1 MRTQET
7 CTILIET
14 DFLSVRTFFFPST
27 LLYLQ
32 TLPIPSPSK
41 ICVGGVPNLDPSCT
55 SLPGSAN
62 APSAPPLPPTPAQ
75 GQNQSRHWQAART
88 GAGLGRGETE
98 RKGAWRGTP
107 GSCPHLQQLFTSLP
121 WVPGPYLPQE
131 VPAIGPGFTLALELV
146 AKRAG
151 TEAVLLLIL
160 TDAAAQGGRCAHVL
174 GVLNPVAPKLGQD
187 DQGVWASLLHNL
199 EAEGESGTAACP
211 GSTEEGRG
219 AGGVPQPSNRS
230 KEGIPSLRPKAVT

>member
-1 MRTQET
+1 MFPTWTHHARA
-7 CTILIET
+7 
-14 DFLSVRTFFFPST
+14 FLA
-27 LLYLQ
+27 LQ
-32 TLPIPSPSK
+32 MLRLPHPH
-41 ICVGGVPNLDPSCT
+41 
-55 SLPGSAN
+55 
-62 APSAPPLPPTPAQ
+62 PPPPPK
-75 GQNQSRHWQAART
+75 GQSQSRHWQTART

-107 GSCPHLQQLFTSLP
+107 GSCPHPHLQQLFISLP

-174 GVLNPVAPKLGQD
+174 GVFNPVAPKLGQD

-199 EAEGESGTAACP
+199 EAEGGSGTAACP
-211 GSTEEGRG
+211 GSTEGGEGCRW
-219 AGGVPQPSNRS
+219 GVPQPSNHS

>member
-1 MRTQET
+1 MLSILKT
-7 CTILIET
+7 CRVNFH
-14 DFLSVRTFFFPST
+14 D
-27 LLYLQ
+27 
-32 TLPIPSPSK
+32 
-41 ICVGGVPNLDPSCT
+41 
-55 SLPGSAN
+55 
-62 APSAPPLPPTPAQ
+62 
-75 GQNQSRHWQAART
+75 
-88 GAGLGRGETE
+88 
-98 RKGAWRGTP
+98 
-107 GSCPHLQQLFTSLP
+107 SCPSLHSHR
-121 WVPGPYLPQE
+121 Q
-131 VPAIGPGFTLALELV
+131 
-146 AKRAG
+146 
-151 TEAVLLLIL
+151 LLLIL